1 MKARE
6 LLLRLRGWLVFL
18 VALSLAL
25 VLTLYLDAWEA
36 RQGLLRRPQVIE
48 VSDPGLLRAARLI
61 EPRAL
66 NVREQ
71 AYAATAWRYFELH
84 SDPQTGLA
92 YSVSDYPSTT
102 LWEIGSQLMAI
113 VSAQGLGLLER
124 DEAEQRLSLILDS
137 LERLTLFDGIL
148 PNKAYNAQ
156 TLAMTDYQNREDR
169 SGLGWSALDVMRAL
183 IGLHAVAQ
191 NFPDLA
197 GQVVAVQ
204 RSWVLEEVLSEG
216 SFQGGHRR
224 DDGRVDR
231 LAEGR
236 LGYEQYAARGA
247 LLMGMDASQAFRVQ
261 GKQRSVEVLGMPVPA
276 DRRTRRT
283 HGVPSVITSEPFVLE
298 ALEFG
303 WRSEMLELASQV
315 YGVQER
321 RYRQTGTLTA
331 LSEDHLSRPPLFAY
345 NGVLVDDD
353 AFTTVSPSNEVV
365 NQARSLSAKASIAWF
380 ALMRTAY
387 SAQLFDAVGSLQT
400 DKGFQAGIYEDDGSV
415 NEALAL
421 NTNAVILEA
430 LHYIAKGPILNPP
443 PL

>member
-1 MKARE
+1 MSLGE

-18 VALSLAL
+18 IALSLAL
-25 VLTLYLDAWEA
+25 ALTLYLDTWEA
-36 RQGLLRRPQVIE
+36 RQGLLRGPQVIE
-48 VSDPGLLRAARLI
+48 VSNPELLRRARRL
-61 EPRAL
+61 EPRPL
-66 NVREQ
+66 NAQEQ
-71 AYAATAWRYFELH
+71 AYAVTAWRYFERY
-84 SDPQTGLA
+84 SDPQTGLG

-102 LWEIGSQLMAI
+102 LWEVGSQLMAI
-113 VSAQGLGLLER
+113 VSAEGLGLVTRL
-124 DEAEQRLSLILDS
+124 EAEQRLALILAS
-137 LERLTLFDGIL
+137 LERLTLFEGIL

-156 TLAMTDYQNREDR
+156 SLAMTDYQNREDR

-191 NFPDLA
+191 NFPNLA
-197 GQVVAVQ
+197 GEVVAVQ
-204 RSWVLEEVLSEG
+204 RSWALEEVLNDG

-224 DDGRVDR
+224 EAGRIER

-247 LLMGMDASQAFRVQ
+247 LLMGMDASAAFRVS
-261 GKQRSVEVLGMPVPA
+261 GKQRSIEVLGMPAPG
-276 DRRTRRT
+276 DRRSRRT

-321 RYRQTGTLTA
+321 RFRQTGQLTA
-331 LSEDHLSRPPLFAY
+331 LSEDHLSRAPFFAY
-345 NGVLVDDD
+345 NSVLVDDE
-353 AFTTVSPSNEVV
+353 AFVAISPGNELLGD
-365 NQARSLSAKASIAWF
+365 ARSLSAKASVAWY
-380 ALMRTAY
+380 ALMRTDY
-387 SAQLFDAVGSLQT
+387 SQRLFDAVEPLQS

-415 NEALAL
+415 NEAVAL

-430 LHYIAKGPILNPP
+430 LHYIAKGPILSPP